1 VVVWVNYHG
10 GNPMTA
16 PLTLKAKKTSA
27 GKDRFKK
34 ARTEARATRR
44 LASRTAA
51 VSIWWTR
58 LATPRP
64 EFMTPK
70 TLAVS
75 LGYPIRRMAAALRW
89 LGWRKIIRRIH
100 GQQVPLWLPP
110 TSTIK
115 PRPKGRPRI
124 YQS

>member
-1 VVVWVNYHG
+1 
-10 GNPMTA
+10 MTA
-16 PLTLKAKKTSA
+16 LLPSKAKTTNA

-34 ARTEARATRR
+34 ARTKARAARR
-44 LASRTAA
+44 LASRAAA

-64 EFMTPK
+64 EFMTPM

-89 LGWRKIIRRIH
+89 LGWRKIIRRVH

-110 TSTIK
+110 TSTIR
-115 PRPKGRPRI
+115 PRPKGRPRL
-124 YQS
+124 YFY